1 VARDAAGKGGEVA
14 QFFDMGGYGGF
25 VWSAWG
31 VAVLVLGGLL
41 VVSLLQR
48 ARARRMLGAQGLDRR
63 RP

>member
-48 ARARRMLGAQGLDRR
+48 TRARRMLGAQGLDRR